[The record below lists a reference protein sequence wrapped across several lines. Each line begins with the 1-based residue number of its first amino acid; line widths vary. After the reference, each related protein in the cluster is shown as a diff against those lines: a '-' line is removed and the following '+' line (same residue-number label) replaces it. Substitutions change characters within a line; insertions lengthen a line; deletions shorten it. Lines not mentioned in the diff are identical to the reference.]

1 MLVREKSISAGSRGA
16 QSRELLRGGESRLS
30 SGSGR
35 GERGAASRRERERHF
50 APRRAPGGAEAP
62 TGGFPL
68 VRGEGG
74 EWRARG
80 RLGGSPPFDRQVSP
94 RLERLGFVLSS
105 SGRATEIKQV
115 QNMWSF
121 IGTTTTGNSGLSPHH
136 VSTSIRVRAF
146 WLPCLRHAS
155 AHAFRAAPCCGGPP
169 SLALRA
175 GYTRALARPRT
186 ACEPNRQSRAALLAC
201 TPNLCA
207 RRYPNRESQSR
218 TRLCGRRP
226 MILCLHPDRG
236 APTSSPAP
244 QSYISEPSHPNLR
257 GHTLP

>member
-1 MLVREKSISAGSRGA
+1 MSLPKAALCRIESPGGPSSKDAWNEATSVGQRKRMLVREKSISAGSRGA

-121 IGTTTTGNSGLSPHH
+121 IGTTTTGSSLVHCKPHQQ
-136 VSTSIRVRAF
+136 RAV
-146 WLPCLRHAS
+146 
-155 AHAFRAAPCCGGPP
+155 
-169 SLALRA
+169 
-175 GYTRALARPRT
+175 
-186 ACEPNRQSRAALLAC
+186 Q
-201 TPNLCA
+201 
-207 RRYPNRESQSR
+207 
-218 TRLCGRRP
+218 
-226 MILCLHPDRG
+226 
-236 APTSSPAP
+236 
-244 QSYISEPSHPNLR
+244 
-257 GHTLP
+257 